1 MLENTDV
8 NEVLDNLVGLGG
20 KIKQL
25 EHDKEI
31 PQVFHLEGVPYVTAN
46 MKPLLTPLADP
57 VTVATLTGLVGFLVA
72 NVDDLIRRDLICHV
86 VNPTTVEVYSKITG
100 AHKQRETYVR
110 ATADFVPTITL
121 DRFMPTEDF
130 NLMLQSCFVDD
141 EERAKVLKV
150 TSNTVASSEVAN
162 ADNGVSQEVS
172 IKAGVRKLENADVP
186 NPVILKPY
194 RTFTDVDQPSGKFV
208 LRMKHD
214 EQRGIMVGLWD
225 ATGGAWKGEA
235 MDSIRHYIQQ
245 ELAAYAAD
253 ESHPDVAES
262 PANDPAASNSLLDIS
277 IIA

>member
-8 NEVLDNLVGLGG
+8 NEVLNNLVGLGS

-31 PQVFHLEGVPYVTAN
+31 PQVFHLEGVPYVTASV
-46 MKPLLTPLADP
+46 KPLITPLADP
-57 VTVATLTGLVGFLVA
+57 ISVSTLTGLVGFLVA
-72 NVDDLIRRDLICHV
+72 NVDGLTRRDLICHV
-86 VNPTTVEVYSKITG
+86 INPAMVKVYSKLTG

-110 ATADFVPTITL
+110 ASADFVPTITL
-121 DRFMPTEDF
+121 DKFMPAEDF

-141 EERAKVLKV
+141 TERAKVLAV
-150 TSNTVASSEVAN
+150 TSNIVASSEVSN

-172 IKAGVRKLENADVP
+172 VKAGIRKMENVDVP

-214 EQRGIMVGLWD
+214 EQRGSLCGLWD

-235 MDSIRHYIQQ
+235 MDSIRVYLQK
-245 ELAAYAAD
+245 ELEAFAAD
-253 ESHPDVAES
+253 ETPPEAADTSAT
-262 PANDPAASNSLLDIS
+262 DPSARNSLLDIS